1 MQYPNSKPTSFSKS
15 ILSQFATYRNAIARV
30 FFVTT
35 FLVISFLA
43 SLPEVSQAQCPD
55 STGPAPNPDSVAWT
69 QDTTEQMIPGTD
81 CLIWIYYCERTI
93 PGSPSDT
100 VQGWLDGVLIDS
112 NTDCDSLSD
121 STIIID
127 AQLMLDTIIANDNY
141 SKLEPCF
148 KGSTLIVQAY
158 SPACWEPHNVG
169 LPGAGGLYVSPCIS
183 SGAYCEKECQVC
195 YNVDPDFQFVFS
207 GCVEY
212 SLGLAECSGGG
223 SWMPGGC
230 FQASCAGFFVP
241 PGPPRI
247 ETQLGVDTKTPV
259 DTSMQAYP
267 NPASGSLTITSVNSG
282 EPVQILDVLGR
293 VVMNGVI
300 STNGSLTLDV
310 SSLST
315 GTYYVSAGHTEVKF
329 IKN

>member
-1 MQYPNSKPTSFSKS
+1 LLTKKQLIIMKSSFTNRFV
-15 ILSQFATYRNAIARV
+15 FAALLCCGLFLINHNAR
-30 FFVTT
+30 
-35 FLVISFLA
+35 
-43 SLPEVSQAQCPD
+43 AQCPD
-55 STGPAPNPDSVAWT
+55 STGPAPNPDIVPWT
-69 QDTTEQMIPGTD
+69 QDSADVPLAGGD
-81 CLIWIYYCERTI
+81 CFIWIYFCERTL

-100 VQGWLDGVLIDS
+100 IQAWLDGVLVDS
-112 NTDCDSLSD
+112 TTECDSLAD
-121 STIIID
+121 STLIID
-127 AQLMLDTIIANDNY
+127 AQLMLDSVVAAGNLD
-141 SKLEPCF
+141 KLEPCF
-148 KGSTLIVQAY
+148 KGSAVVIQAY
-158 SPACWEPHNVG
+158 SPACWEPNNVG
-169 LPGAGGLYVSPCIS
+169 LPGAGGLYISPCIS
-183 SGAYCEKECQVC
+183 SGAYCEKECQAC
-195 YNVDPDFQFVFS
+195 YNDDPDFQFVFS

-267 NPASGSLTITSVNSG
+267 NPASGSLTVTSAISG
-282 EPVQILDVLGR
+282 EQVQILDVLGR

-315 GTYYVSAGHTEVKF
+315 GTYYVSAGHSEVKF

>member
-1 MQYPNSKPTSFSKS
+1 MRHSNTKS
-15 ILSQFATYRNAIARV
+15 APLQKRIRSQFATYRSAISRV
-30 FFVTT
+30 VVLTT

-43 SLPEVSQAQCPD
+43 CLPEVSRAQCPD
-55 STGPAPNPDSVAWT
+55 STGPAPNPDIVPWT
-69 QDTTEQMIPGTD
+69 QDSAYVQIPGTD
-81 CLIWIYYCERTI
+81 CFVEVYYCERSI
-93 PGSPSDT
+93 PGTPSDT
-100 VQGWLDGVLIDS
+100 IQAWLDGVLVDS
-112 NTDCDSLSD
+112 TTDCDSLSD
-121 STIIID
+121 STLIVD
-127 AQLMLDTIIANDNY
+127 AQLMLDTLVATDYQDN
-141 SKLEPCF
+141 LEPCIKPGF
-148 KGSTLIVQAY
+148 TILQAY

-230 FQASCAGFFVP
+230 FQASCAGFFI
-241 PGPPRI
+241 PPRI
-247 ETQLGVDTKTPV
+247 ETQLGVDTKSPI
-259 DTSMQAYP
+259 DTSIQAYP
-267 NPASGSLTITSVNSG
+267 NPVSGSLTVTSINSG
-282 EPVQILDVLGR
+282 ESVQILDVLGR
-293 VVMNGVI
+293 VVKNGVI
-300 STNGSLTLDV
+300 ATNGSLSLDV
-310 SSLST
+310 SSLSP